1 MLLQVLANP
10 TPFKAGQFVRM
21 GKQHQFCDV
30 IVLKGSFE
38 LAGDELHPCA
48 KQTDLVWADEY
59 WDAAQP
65 ELSSL
70 KAAAD
75 IELGKPSSDVFITGT
90 VRHYGGKP
98 AKEWSGTL
106 RVVNRQ
112 GKAMLDK
119 TLRFTGPR
127 YWRHSLLGGW
137 TLSPPEPA
145 AAVAL
150 RYELAYGGWWT
161 DPKAADPV
169 AARQVYLPNPSG
181 SGYFGKSHDTRQDY
195 PGPQIESGF
204 FGIGAADRDYPPV
217 GFGPIARFWPD
228 RARYAGTYDDTWLR
242 LFEDAASRD
251 CIPDYPQDF
260 DYRHF
265 QAAPPDQI
273 TPTLLGGDETIQLLG
288 FSEASRMQ
296 SINLPRLAIHAD
308 LFTGNGTIIEET
320 LRLDTV
326 HIDLDGDR
334 VHLTWRLTLP
344 HTLGIH
350 YAELYSQPLEGKP

>member
-1 MLLQVLANP
+1 MILQTVVNP
-10 TPFKAGQFVRM
+10 TPFKVGQFVRM
-21 GKQHQFCDV
+21 GKQHLFCDV

-38 LAGDELHPCA
+38 LSSDGLLPCD
-48 KQTDLVWADEY
+48 KQTNLVWADEY

-75 IELGKPSSDVFITGT
+75 IELGKDRSDVYLTGT
-90 VRHYGGKP
+90 ARHYGGKP
-98 AKEWSGTL
+98 VKDWSGTL
-106 RVVNRQ
+106 RVVSSK

-127 YWRHSLLGGW
+127 YWRHSLLSGW
-137 TLSPPEPA
+137 TLSPPEPT

-169 AARQVYLPNPSG
+169 AARQIYLPNPSG
-181 SGYFGKSHDTRQDY
+181 SGYFGKSHDTRRDY
-195 PGPQIESGF
+195 PGPQIEAGF
-204 FGIGAADRDYPPV
+204 FGIGPADRHYAPV

-228 RARYAGTYDDTWLR
+228 RARYAGTYDDTWFR
-242 LFEDAASRD
+242 LFEDAASQD

-273 TPTLLGGDETIQLLG
+273 TPNLLSGDETIQLLG
-288 FSEASRMQ
+288 FSAVSRVQ
-296 SINLPRLAIHAD
+296 SITLPGLAIHAD
-308 LFTGNGTIIEET
+308 LFTESGEIREET

-326 HIDLDGDR
+326 HIDLDSGR

-344 HTLGIH
+344 QTSGIH
-350 YAELYSQPLEGKP
+350 YAELYSQPLEDKS